1 MPTRDPELLAA
12 VNPRIRKS
20 PFFDATV
27 EAGLASVTSY
37 NHMWLPTG
45 YGDAAAEYRRLTD
58 GVAMWDVAAQR
69 HLEVSG
75 PQADELVQL
84 LTTVDVSAV
93 EPGSGIYTPIV
104 DFAGTLINDPV
115 LLRFD
120 DGTWRFSI
128 ADSDLRLWIAAVGEG
143 RSFRAQ
149 VEELP
154 TATLAIQGPLAD
166 DVIEALGCGEARA
179 LEYFGRRHVDID
191 GSSVIVSRSG
201 WSNQGGYELFLDDP
215 STAYALWRT
224 VAEAGSASGIGPGN
238 PNQSERIESV
248 LLSYG
253 TDTGFDANPLE
264 LGLED
269 DIDLDGPPFIGQ
281 TALADIRQ
289 SGPERSLLGVEVSG
303 QPIDRFGHPTPI
315 AVDGRVVG
323 ALRAAAW
330 SPRYTTNLGLALVD
344 AAVAPGSAGLT
355 KTPDEERSMRFVE
368 LPFDEEALS
377 AAR

>member
-27 EAGLASVTSY
+27 EAGLTSVTSY

-45 YGDAAAEYRRLTD
+45 YGDAEAEYRRLTE

-84 LTTVDVSAV
+84 LTAVDITAV
-93 EPGSGIYTPIV
+93 EPGSGVYAPVV

-120 DGTWRFSI
+120 DGSWRFSI
-128 ADSDLRLWIAAVGEG
+128 ADSDLRLWIAAIGEG
-143 RSFRAQ
+143 RSLRAR

-166 DVIEALGCGEARA
+166 DVIEALGCGEARS
-179 LEYFGRRHVDID
+179 LDYFGRRHAHID

-215 STAYALWRT
+215 SSAYALWHA
-224 VAEAGSASGIGPGN
+224 VAEAGGPHGIGPGN

-264 LGLED
+264 LGLGD
-269 DIDLDGPPFIGQ
+269 AIDLDGPPFVGQ
-281 TALADIRQ
+281 AALADIRE

-303 QPIDRFGHPTPI
+303 HPIDRFGHPTAI
-315 AVDGRVVG
+315 EVDGRVVG
-323 ALRAAAW
+323 ELRAAAW

-344 AAVAPGSAGLT
+344 ATVAPGSAGAT
-355 KTPDEERSMRFVE
+355 TSPDEERALRFVE
-368 LPFDEEALS
+368 LSFDERLS
-377 AAR
+377 S